1 MIKFESE
8 KHLEDFICKNMD
20 ENICLIDNIDFD
32 TYQRQYRCGEYGIAD
47 IVAFN
52 CVEVNGKPEILEIY
66 IYELKNERFSVKNL
80 TQVARYHTYFQ
91 RVASELYPNLS
102 ISVYSAVVCLD
113 DGLTDDE
120 YVANIDDFSIPIY
133 KYSICPV
140 NGFRVQLA
148 SGIKLKEE
156 SLSECEHIS
165 NLMGV

>member
-8 KHLEDFICKNMD
+8 KHLEDYICESLD
-20 ENICLIDNIDFD
+20 EGFCLIDNIDFD
-32 TYQRQYRCGEYGIAD
+32 TYKRQYRCGEYGIAD

-52 CVEVNGKPEILEIY
+52 CISVNGAPEFLEIY

-80 TQVARYHTYFQ
+80 VQVARYQTYFQ
-91 RVASELYPNLS
+91 RVASEIYPNLS
-102 ISVYSAVVCLD
+102 ISVYSAVLCLD

-133 KYSICPV
+133 KYSICPA
-140 NGFRVQLA
+140 NGFKVQLA